1 MKLSIA
7 LITLFA
13 GVAASA
19 DVQRLRSSSL
29 HASAA
34 RSGLDE
40 AVDMYLGLD
49 AAADAEI
56 QPRRR
61 LQGTETTKA
70 PEAPAEAAPADGPDQ
85 PAGPDAPPGPPD
97 QPTDPPGPPGPPDQP
112 TDPTQ
117 PGPPGPGPD
126 DCCTCPGD
134 TAPPQPGCPPGPEQP
149 GPPNPNCP
157 PCPPGPPGPDVS
169 TTQATPPGP
178 PAEDDDVEVL
188 LPPPDMS
195 MPTTTVAPEG
205 LKTIVEI
212 AVADGRFTTLVAAL
226 QAAGLVET
234 LSGPGPFTVLG
245 KIFLILF
252 AHCSQSFCQPLTHHP
267 TSLV

>member
-29 HASAA
+29 HASAS

-49 AAADAEI
+49 AAPGADI
-56 QPRRR
+56 QPRSRR
-61 LQGTETTKA
+61 HLQG
-70 PEAPAEAAPADGPDQ
+70 PEAPDAPVGPD
-85 PAGPDAPPGPPD
+85 DPPGPEPGPPGPETP
-97 QPTDPPGPPGPPDQP
+97 PTPPGPPGP
-112 TDPTQ
+112 
-117 PGPPGPGPD
+117 
-126 DCCTCPGD
+126 
-134 TAPPQPGCPPGPEQP
+134 
-149 GPPNPNCP
+149 
-157 PCPPGPPGPDVS
+157 
-169 TTQATPPGP
+169 
-178 PAEDDDVEVL
+178 EDDDTV
-188 LPPPDMS
+188 LPPPLPGMS

-212 AVADGRFTTLVAAL
+212 AVASGYFTTLVAAL
-226 QAAGLVET
+226 EAAGLVEA
-234 LSGPGPFTVLG
+234 LSGDGPFTVLG

-252 AHCSQSFCQPLTHHP
+252 AHCSQYFCLLPQRLLLLTILLLLCDSTRFLQPQLIMHLLNFPPEPLKVCSQISHYFLAFLRAMSFWVM
-267 TSLV
+267 SRARM